1 VTLVWWQALTAEQL
15 LKTQLG
21 GRPME
26 TKILEVR
33 DVATFIPVLATA
45 MKSDNPIEKWY
56 LKRTGYPE
64 NHPLVMI
71 APMYGGKAEYGP
83 YKWGES
89 PRTLFIAHKYIEE
102 NRVRSSCLVWC

>member
-1 VTLVWWQALTAEQL
+1 
-15 LKTQLG
+15 
-21 GRPME
+21 ME

-33 DVATFIPVLATA
+33 DAATFIPVLATA
-45 MKSDNPIEKWY
+45 MKSDNPIENWY

-64 NHPLVMI
+64 NHPLIMI

-102 NRVRSSCLVWC
+102 NWNSLKTGDVVDVEWILGERDTPKVSERFGQL

>member
-1 VTLVWWQALTAEQL
+1 
-15 LKTQLG
+15 
-21 GRPME
+21 ME

-33 DVATFIPVLATA
+33 DAATFIPVLATA

-56 LKRTGYPE
+56 LKRTGYPTD
-64 NHPLVMI
+64 HPLIMI
-71 APMYGGKAEYGP
+71 APLYGGKAEYGP

-102 NRVRSSCLVWC
+102 NWDCLETGDVVDVEWILGERGTPKVSERFGQL